1 MSNKTLGM
9 FFKLSFFRHFLVKGQ
24 DVAFFHCVNVDYEG
38 FSFISIGQLLIIL
51 DVFLR
56 KRL

>member
-1 MSNKTLGM
+1 M